1 MHAILETLREV
12 CRRAPLREKV
22 VVVPSLAIGHQIGD
36 ALARGGTPWINL
48 RFETT
53 RTIADA
59 VTGFALQAEGWRV
72 LSRAQALA
80 ILERA
85 CDRVLDDSSYF
96 AELAGRPGLYR
107 AIQRSVDDLRHA
119 GLKTLPAA
127 AFDEPRKAHDLSAI
141 VVAYEEELRGQKFID
156 RFGVLARA
164 IALATP
170 WDVEWVVSE
179 ELELTTAEERLL
191 GAVGASKGER
201 SRQDTTAAMK
211 DIRFVRAA
219 GEENEIRGALR
230 TILRDRVAFDSA
242 ELLYTSRDPYLPLAF
257 ELTSQLSIPATFAE
271 GIPVTFTRP
280 GQAALGFLHWLAD
293 DFDAARLQRIA
304 RAGAIKT
311 GSEVLSPFAFG
322 RILRAAMIGWGR
334 DRYVPRLE
342 AYLAR
347 LESEPEIA
355 RVHEAL
361 KLARALLSVVDAPS
375 LAESTLQFLDTFAAT
390 RNEVDGMALAA
401 LRRMLREL
409 MELPPAAT
417 SPRAAMDRLA
427 DAIAAIHVTASN
439 PRPGH
444 LHVAP
449 VRSGGW
455 SGRTALFVL
464 GLDDA
469 KHPGSG
475 LQDPILLDTERSAIG
490 RLELLGDAPARNS
503 ARLRALFF
511 RAPEARWTLSY
522 TELDLRERRARFP
535 SRDLL
540 EAYRGAAG
548 SDDATYVQLV
558 TAATPAA
565 FLENEVP
572 LSATEWW
579 LGQRNREAVLAAHPW
594 LAAGERARLARQ
606 SDAITEYDGRI
617 TVAREEID
625 PRLTGRVLSASQMEK
640 MARCPFGWFLERVL
654 KIEPVEELERVAD
667 QWLDARQFGVL
678 VHEVLQ
684 KVMDEL
690 SLVET
695 SPSLGAH
702 LGRIHAL
709 AEEALARWRA
719 EVPPG
724 AETAFARQRDELLTA
739 CEIFLRTEERGAT
752 RIVPRF
758 FELPFGRDDD
768 LFAIP
773 LGGCEVRL
781 RGSIDRVDQDVT
793 TGDWEVWDYKTG
805 SLYEYH
811 DVWRLK
817 RGTKLQHAVYSRA
830 LEVILR
836 ARGLSGKVQCA
847 GYYFPTTKGGGERS
861 ARACDPGELEHALNL
876 LFDVIGSGWFPQPD
890 EGSCGF
896 CPYPDICGAKEVA
909 AERLAR
915 KQAAHADDP
924 AVRAWRDLQEVE

>member
-1 MHAILETLREV
+1 
-12 CRRAPLREKV
+12 
-22 VVVPSLAIGHQIGD
+22 D
-36 ALARGGTPWINL
+36 A
-48 RFETT
+48 
-53 RTIADA
+53 
-59 VTGFALQAEGWRV
+59 
-72 LSRAQALA
+72 
-80 ILERA
+80 
-85 CDRVLDDSSYF
+85 
-96 AELAGRPGLYR
+96 
-107 AIQRSVDDLRHA
+107 
-119 GLKTLPAA
+119 
-127 AFDEPRKAHDLSAI
+127 
-141 VVAYEEELRGQKFID
+141 
-156 RFGVLARA
+156 
-164 IALATP
+164 
-170 WDVEWVVSE
+170 
-179 ELELTTAEERLL
+179 
-191 GAVGASKGER
+191 
-201 SRQDTTAAMK
+201 
-211 DIRFVRAA
+211 RFVRAA

-230 TILRDRVAFDSA
+230 TILRDQVPFDSA

-257 ELTSQLSIPATFAE
+257 ELTSQLAVPATFAE

-280 GQAALGFLHWLAD
+280 GQAVLGFLHWLAD

-311 GSEVLSPFAFG
+311 GSDVLSPFAFG

-355 RVHEAL
+355 RVREAL
-361 KLARALLSVVDAPS
+361 VLVRALLSVVDAPS
-375 LAESTLQFLDTFAAT
+375 LPESTLRFLDTFAAT

-409 MELPPAAT
+409 MELPPAET
-417 SPRAAMDRLA
+417 SMRAAIDRLA
-427 DAIAAIHVTASN
+427 DAIAAVHVSASN

-449 VRSGGW
+449 IRSGGW
-455 SGRTALFVL
+455 SGRSELFVL

-475 LQDPILLDTERSAIG
+475 LQDPILLDSERDAIG
-490 RLELLGDAPARNS
+490 RLELLGDAPARSS
-503 ARLRALFF
+503 ARLRALFD
-511 RAPEARWTLSY
+511 RAPAARWTLSY

-540 EAYRGAAG
+540 EVYRAVKGAEASYG
-548 SDDATYVQLV
+548 QLV
-558 TAATPAA
+558 AEAMPAA
-565 FLENEVP
+565 FLEREVP
-572 LSATEWW
+572 LSSDEWW
-579 LGQRNREAVLAAHPW
+579 LGKHDREAVLAAHPW
-594 LAAGERARLARQ
+594 LAAGERARLARE
-606 SDAITEYDGRI
+606 SDAITAYDGRI
-617 TVAREEID
+617 AVTREELD

-654 KIEPVEELERVAD
+654 KLEPVEELERVAD
-667 QWLDARQFGVL
+667 QWLDARDFGSL

-684 KVMDEL
+684 RTMDEVRAAEAL
-690 SLVET
+690 
-695 SPSLGAH
+695 PALGTH
-702 LGRIHAL
+702 LERMHAI
-709 AEEALARWRA
+709 AEEALAEWRA
-719 EVPPG
+719 DVPPG
-724 AETAFARQRDELLTA
+724 TETAFARQRDELLAA
-739 CEIFLRTEERGAT
+739 CEVFLRTEERAGD
-752 RIVPRF
+752 RIVPRY
-758 FELPFGRDDD
+758 FELPFGQDDD
-768 LFAIP
+768 VFAIP
-773 LGGCEVRL
+773 LGAGREVRL
-781 RGSIDRVDQDVT
+781 RGSIDRVDQDIT

-830 LEVILR
+830 LEAVLR

-890 EGSCGF
+890 QGSCGF
-896 CPYPDICGAKEVA
+896 CPYPDLCGAKEVA

-924 AVRAWRDLQEVE
+924 AVRAWRALQEVE

>member
-1 MHAILETLREV
+1 MHALLETLREV
-12 CRRAPLREKV
+12 CRRVPLREKV

-59 VTGFALQAEGWRV
+59 VAGFALQAEGWRV

-119 GLKTLPAA
+119 GLETLQAE
-127 AFDEPRKAHDLSAI
+127 AFEEPRKARDLSAI
-141 VVAYEEELRGQKFID
+141 LAAYEGELREQKFID

-170 WDVEWVVSE
+170 WDVEWVVGE
-179 ELELTTAEERLL
+179 GLELTPAEEKLL
-191 GAVGASKGER
+191 AAAGAVVRPATR
-201 SRQDTTAAMK
+201 VRDAAGIK
-211 DIRFVRAA
+211 SVRFVRAA

-230 TILRDRVAFDSA
+230 TILRDKVPFDSA
-242 ELLYTSRDPYLPLAF
+242 EVLYTSRDPYLALAF
-257 ELTSQLSIPATFAE
+257 ELTSQLAIPATFAE

-280 GQAALGFLHWLAD
+280 GQAALGFLHWLAG

-311 GSEVLSPFAFG
+311 GSEVLSPFSFG

-334 DRYVPRLE
+334 ERYVPRLE

-355 RVHEAL
+355 RVRETL
-361 KLARALLSVVDAPS
+361 KLVHALLDVVDAPS
-375 LAESTLQFLDTFAAT
+375 LAESTLRFLDTFAAT

-401 LRRMLREL
+401 LRRMLHEL
-409 MELPPAAT
+409 MELPPATT
-417 SPRAAMDRLA
+417 SIRAAMDRLG
-427 DAIAAIHVTASN
+427 DAIAAIHVSASN

-449 VRSGGW
+449 IRSGGW

-464 GLDDA
+464 GLDDV

-475 LQDPILLDTERSAIG
+475 LQDPILLDAERHAIG

-503 ARLRALFF
+503 ARLRALFA
-511 RAPEARWTLSY
+511 RAPEARWTVSY
-522 TELDLRERRARFP
+522 TELDLRDRRARFP

-540 EAYRGAAG
+540 EVYRGAKGA
-548 SDDATYVQLV
+548 DATYVQLA
-558 TAATPAA
+558 TEATPVG

-572 LSATEWW
+572 LSPTEWW
-579 LGQRNREAVLAAHPW
+579 LGQRDRDGVLAAHPW
-594 LAAGERARLARQ
+594 LAAGERARIARE

-617 TVAREEID
+617 AVAREEID

-667 QWLDARQFGVL
+667 QWLDARDFGSL

-690 SLVET
+690 SAAEAL
-695 SPSLGAH
+695 PSLETH
-702 LGRIHAL
+702 LERMHAI
-709 AEEALARWRA
+709 AEEALAEWRA

-724 AETAFARQRDELLTA
+724 TETAFARQREELLAA
-739 CEIFLRTEERGAT
+739 CEVFLRTEERGAA
-752 RIVPRF
+752 RIVPRY
-758 FELPFGRDDD
+758 FELPFGQDDD
-768 LFAIP
+768 VFAIS
-773 LGGCEVRL
+773 LGGGREVRL
-781 RGSIDRVDQDVT
+781 RGSIDRVDQDVA

-830 LEVILR
+830 LEEILR

-861 ARACDPGELEHALNL
+861 ARACEPGELEHALNL
-876 LFDVIGSGWFPQPD
+876 MFDVIGSGWFPQPD
-890 EGSCGF
+890 QGSCGF
-896 CPYPDICGAKEVA
+896 CPYPDICGAKELA

-915 KQAAHADDP
+915 KQAANAADP